1 MAVSRARA
9 RSSNGEHR
17 CLKTIYPSAYYFAS
31 KSYDSIILFTK
42 YRCLVVCGVW
52 CVAKSLSHSHGC
64 VFFLVC
70 AAARPLMRG
79 SLDDGRYKQCW
90 LIHKYAIGLLV
101 GGVTVQCNLQ
111 RAVRS
116 PATENYYNLPFGWV
130 PNTIS
135 LNMEIVNI
143 WVSIS
148 GSTITDGRILPLTI
162 TLHADTEQ
170 CDWQF
175 WNHIPGRQ
183 SNQFIFLIFF
193 VSMSNSEWW
202 WWYFGLLRCFDLLSH
217 SQFDKNSINISCTFC
232 CCSSVMS
239 TRSMYR
245 VAQRQNQAIALSA
258 HVNCKK
264 VRRCRKENS
273 LAFQPKANILYSQM
287 HRGIHCA
294 DRSFRV
300 ILQVFVR
307 QMKISNVVR
316 LTAKLRNR

>member
-1 MAVSRARA
+1 MQFATRCSVARNRKLLQFAIRLSSEYNFIEYGNCQYLSFDFWLNYYRWTHFAFDNHIA
-9 RSSNGEHR
+9 RRHR
-17 CLKTIYPSAYYFAS
+17 TVWLTIL
-31 KSYDSIILFTK
+31 KSYS
-42 YRCLVVCGVW
+42 W
-52 CVAKSLSHSHGC
+52 
-64 VFFLVC
+64 
-70 AAARPLMRG
+70 
-79 SLDDGRYKQCW
+79 
-90 LIHKYAIGLLV
+90 
-101 GGVTVQCNLQ
+101 
-111 RAVRS
+111 
-116 PATENYYNLPFGWV
+116 
-130 PNTIS
+130 
-135 LNMEIVNI
+135 
-143 WVSIS
+143 
-148 GSTITDGRILPLTI
+148 STIESIY
-162 TLHADTEQ
+162 
-170 CDWQF
+170 F
-175 WNHIPGRQ
+175 
-183 SNQFIFLIFF
+183 SYFF

-202 WWYFGLLRCFDLLSH
+202 WWYFGLLRCCDLLSH